1 MCGLAAKTAWR
12 RWCRG
17 RTRPFWS
24 DRVDRVGGIVVN
36 SKVLS
41 LAVSLVF
48 RCVKWRV
55 KPVHSST
62 SISNSVI
69 LRCGS
74 SIAVWSIMACAASGT
89 AASSGV
95 IFRPDA
101 VVMMASGK
109 SLAAAMRLTVASCA
123 SNNSNRS
130 CRYWSQSVATAS
142 GNSLASFK
150 VANFSTGTVFVEVLE
165 LARTLHPDITG
176 AQRVLQLRQGA

>member
-1 MCGLAAKTAWR
+1 M
-12 RWCRG
+12 
-17 RTRPFWS
+17 
-24 DRVDRVGGIVVN
+24 
-36 SKVLS
+36 
-41 LAVSLVF
+41 
-48 RCVKWRV
+48 
-55 KPVHSST
+55 
-62 SISNSVI
+62 I

-150 VANFSTGTVFVEVLE
+150 VANFSTGTRYSSKSLNWREPCTQTSPERSAFLGSVPAEGE
-165 LARTLHPDITG
+165 MTP
-176 AQRVLQLRQGA
+176 

>member
-1 MCGLAAKTAWR
+1 MCQACSQAAWWCQAGLGHFGQT
-12 RWCRG
+12 
-17 RTRPFWS
+17 
-24 DRVDRVGGIVVN
+24 RVDRVGRDRRQQQ
-36 SKVLS
+36 VLS

-48 RCVKWRV
+48 RCEVAV

-74 SIAVWSIMACAASGT
+74 SACLVDHGLRASGT

-101 VVMMASGK
+101 VVMASGK

-123 SNNSNRS
+123 STIPTGHAGIGRS
-130 CRYWSQSVATAS
+130 RWPLPAAI
-142 GNSLASFK
+142 LASFK
-150 VANFSTGTVFVEVLE
+150 VANFSTGTVYSSKSLNWREPCTQTSPERSAFFSSDR
-165 LARTLHPDITG
+165 AHNS
-176 AQRVLQLRQGA
+176 